1 MQQEK
6 NSKNSPRFGFIYRRG
21 LFFNYFATECFKASL
36 SPPASHSSGDLS
48 YSSLVP
54 KLPMAWPLLMS

>member
-36 SPPASHSSGDLS
+36 SPPASHSSVHTVLLCLS
-48 YSSLVP
+48 CPWLGHYS
-54 KLPMAWPLLMS
+54 